1 MTEQASTQRE
11 LRVPPGGSTV
21 SGSWSVASASTAIA
35 QPAPAPAIDAQAA
48 QLVNRRRRGVLGG
61 AVLVAVGIT
70 YLLPTLGV
78 PDATSYLF
86 LALGSAF
93 AVAYLTGFN
102 PYVYLVP
109 AATLISFGTGLLIP
123 GWLGLPE
130 DTVAPLFLASLT
142 VGLVAVFVIRP
153 QRRWPLLPA
162 AIFGIVTLAEV
173 FRVAD
178 VIPTGIQPLFVPL
191 ILIGVGGYLIL
202 APRL

>member
-1 MTEQASTQRE
+1 MTDQAVAQQDAA
-11 LRVPPGGSTV
+11 VAGPGF
-21 SGSWSVASASTAIA
+21 
-35 QPAPAPAIDAQAA
+35 
-48 QLVNRRRRGVLGG
+48 NRRRRGILGG
-61 AVLVAVGIT
+61 AVLMAVGLT

-86 LALGSAF
+86 LALGGAF
-93 AVAYLTGFN
+93 AVAYLTGLS

-109 AATLISFGTGLLIP
+109 AAILISFGTGLLIP

-142 VGLVAVFVIRP
+142 VGLAAVFVIRP
-153 QRRWPLLPA
+153 QRRWPLIPA
-162 AIFGIVTLAEV
+162 AIIGIVALAEI
-173 FRVAD
+173 FRIAD
-178 VIPTGIQPLFVPL
+178 IIPAGLQPLFVPI